1 MPADASSPIL
11 PAFDQLREHPD
22 AVPEEIPGLLERL
35 AEVPA
40 PRDPRGVRHAL
51 VVVLALT
58 ACAVGAGSTSLPAVG
73 ERITA
78 AGATS
83 PSAPFASP
91 ERAPSPPAS
100 GIPAGGGSRFDRLG
114 PRRFPFLAAVFDA
127 AARRSTDTRQRAP

>member
-1 MPADASSPIL
+1 MPADAPSPIL
-11 PAFDQLREHPD
+11 PAFGQRQEHPD

-58 ACAVGAGSTSLPAVG
+58 VCAVGAGSTSLPAVG
-73 ERITA
+73 EWITA

-83 PSAPFASP
+83 PSARFALAGKSNIVAGL
-91 ERAPSPPAS
+91 RHNARGAS
-100 GIPAGGGSRFDRLG
+100 RPLTLLG
-114 PRRFPFLAAVFDA
+114 L
-127 AARRSTDTRQRAP
+127 T